1 MDFTIYT
8 YGDVSALYGMLNGVV
23 MIMGDD
29 VYKTM
34 IRMMLGFG
42 AMTMILYMMHAGV
55 HAHRGW
61 KWLVTVALMSSIL
74 FTPKANVI
82 IEDATGHSS
91 PAVVANVPYALAFL
105 FGTKS
110 GFGHDLTVMG
120 EAGFQTIPSGV
131 SGAPDFV
138 LPSELS
144 YLQNG
149 MMFGARLVDAS
160 RSANIPDAVL
170 RTDLTNYVKDCVIPS
185 VGHLISMDDLMKS
198 TNLWGLFANTN
209 NALFASYWD
218 SGEYKY
224 ATCPTVYAILDL
236 KIAAA
241 TNDVLTR
248 IGTMVFPQAK
258 DAAAANAL
266 LQPGLVAAYS
276 KANIAAA
283 SADAN
288 AIILQNA
295 LINVMS
301 DASAAMATQMGDS
314 AAVLQA
320 FARQQGTVQVN
331 SSLIAEGESVS
342 ASLAILK
349 NILDVILIA
358 AFPIVALLLIA
369 TEGEG
374 LRSLGIKYILALVC
388 IEAWPFMNAAVSFVG
403 NTYAAH
409 RMAMAGALPG
419 GGSGMALINADAI
432 YSGAIS
438 DLAMVGMAM
447 KFVPVICFGLFFGMD
462 KAVSAMAS
470 GASGMAA
477 TIGRKTAEAMTGTVS
492 GGSASF
498 DNYSLAMQKTDANMV
513 RMDNVAGSTYFDAR
527 NPFNADARRSEARL
541 GSSPVKVSD
550 VFQSTQ
556 RWSEMSRQQQS
567 LAHGQMDSA
576 SSALSSSYQ
585 QAIAMAQSRGDRTSL
600 DRLMQAGRTDQ
611 FQLSS
616 AQQDQLLERL
626 GQDLGITVN
635 ESNRRELRSALETS
649 LAATAGTPG
658 QGLTGIG
665 VSAST
670 RASLAHAGSRANEE
684 QINNALRRTTDQARA
699 MSLEN
704 RASTLESVLQQRG
717 YAEGETSS
725 QELTKRL
732 TSDLSQVRGYVK
744 TADVALRSSQE
755 YAQAA
760 ESAKSATQ
768 QIGFDFVREY
778 NAYAW
783 SSLGKDPNDM
793 SAAEH
798 AALMKSFFLNRTQLA
813 QDDKGSFLALRE
825 FNDVSDYLAGGGHL
839 RSADAFGD
847 GRLDQQFSRD
857 RTQNLASQTAL
868 TPGNA
873 SAAAVRGAGTDN
885 RAAVTGAAG
894 AAGVDMGT
902 PLERPIDLTPLEG
915 QPTRSAAAI
924 QQDAVNSASATR
936 TRNEE
941 EKARIDGLMER
952 GLKNAPTD
960 AFSSGPNDIARI
972 DRNHRPMPGVQPP
985 APAAPSAVDLIPK
998 DPPRNPAP
1006 DRSAIDRIPK

>member
-120 EAGFQTIPSGV
+120 EAGFQTIPAGV

-185 VGHLISMDDLMKS
+185 VGHLISMDALMKS

-541 GSSPVKVSD
+541 GSSPVKVAD

-556 RWSEMSRQQQS
+556 RWSEASREQQS
-567 LAHGQMDSA
+567 LAHGQLDSA
-576 SSALSSSYQ
+576 SSSLNANYQ
-585 QAIAMAQSRGDRTSL
+585 EAIAWAQSRGDRTSL
-600 DRLMQAGRTDQ
+600 DRLMQAGQRQ
-611 FQLSS
+611 EYGLSS
-616 AQQDQLLERL
+616 SQRDQLTEKLA
-626 GQDLGITVN
+626 QDLGVKVTEAN
-635 ESNRRELRSALETS
+635 KRELQSALTTTLDAS
-649 LAATAGTPG
+649 VSTPG
-658 QGLTGIG
+658 QGLIG
-665 VSAST
+665 GVRAGVQTSLRHAGVRANSEQIDNALS
-670 RASLAHAGSRANEE
+670 RASE
-684 QINNALRRTTDQARA
+684 QARA
-699 MSLEN
+699 LSIEN
-704 RASTLESVLQQRG
+704 RASTLESVVQQKG
-717 YAEGETSS
+717 FAEGDTESKELSRRISS
-725 QELTKRL
+725 DVSRA
-732 TSDLSQVRGYVK
+732 RGYVK
-744 TADVALRSSQE
+744 SADVALRSSQE

-783 SSLGKDPNDM
+783 NSLGKDPNDM

-839 RSADAFGD
+839 RSADAFGG
-847 GRLDQQFSRD
+847 GRLDQQFAKD
-857 RTQNLASQTAL
+857 RTQNLGTQTAI

-873 SAAAVRGAGTDN
+873 SAAAVRGAGAGN
-885 RAAVTGAAG
+885 RAAVSGAAG
-894 AAGVDMGT
+894 AGGVDMAA
-902 PLERPIDLTPLEG
+902 PLERPTDLTPLEG
-915 QPTRSAAAI
+915 QS
-924 QQDAVNSASATR
+924 
-936 TRNEE
+936 TRNAAEIQRDALVGSSSAKARNDD
-941 EKARIDGLMER
+941 EKARLDGLMER

-960 AFSSGPNDIARI
+960 GFFSGPNDIAKI
-972 DRNHRPMPGVQPP
+972 DRTHRPMPDVK
-985 APAAPSAVDLIPK
+985 APALPAPSAIDLIPK
-998 DPPRNPAP
+998 EQPDAPAP
-1006 DRSAIDRIPK
+1006 DRSAIDRIPR

>member
-556 RWSEMSRQQQS
+556 RWSEMSREQQS
-567 LAHGQMDSA
+567 LAHGQLDSA
-576 SSALSSSYQ
+576 SSSLNANYQ
-585 QAIAMAQSRGDRTSL
+585 EAIAWAQSRGDRTSL
-600 DRLMQAGRTDQ
+600 DRLTQAGRSDSYA
-611 FQLSS
+611 LSS
-616 AQQDQLLERL
+616 AQQDRL
-626 GQDLGITVN
+626 VDSLAQNLGISVT
-635 ESNRRELRSALETS
+635 EANRRELRSAVDAS
-649 LAATAGTPG
+649 LDASVSSPAKGFFG
-658 QGLTGIG
+658 G
-665 VSAST
+665 VSASVRT
-670 RASLAHAGSRANEE
+670 SLSHAGSRANSE
-684 QINNALRRTTDQARA
+684 QIDNALRRTTDQART

-704 RASTLESVLQQRG
+704 RAATLESVVQQKG
-717 YAEGETSS
+717 FAEGDTESKELSKRISS
-725 QELTKRL
+725 DVSRA
-732 TSDLSQVRGYVK
+732 RGYVK
-744 TADVALRSSQE
+744 SADVALRSSQE

-798 AALMKSFFLNRTQLA
+798 AATIKSFFLNRTQLA

-847 GRLDQQFSRD
+847 GRLDQQFTKD
-857 RTQNLASQTAL
+857 RTQNLATQTAI

-873 SAAAVRGAGTDN
+873 SAATVRGSGAGN
-885 RAAVTGAAG
+885 RAAVGGAAG
-894 AAGVDMGT
+894 AGGVDMAA
-902 PLERPIDLTPLEG
+902 PLERPTDLAPLEG
-915 QPTRSAAAI
+915 Q
-924 QQDAVNSASATR
+924 ATR
-936 TRNEE
+936 DAAEIQRDALAGSGSVKAKNED
-941 EKARIDGLMER
+941 EKARLDGLMDR

-960 AFSSGPNDIARI
+960 GFSSGPNDIAKI
-972 DRNHRPMPGVQPP
+972 DRTHRPMPDVKPP
-985 APAAPSAVDLIPK
+985 APPAPSAVDLIPK
-998 DPPRNPAP
+998 GPVP
-1006 DRSAIDRIPK
+1006 DRSAVDRIPK